1 MSPVASALQKWLDE
15 ATFLIVGCG
24 SIGRRH
30 ARNLKA
36 LGARRIWT
44 FDVDE
49 ARAQALAQEVG
60 GQAWTQWEAVLEAGP
75 QVALVC
81 SPPVFHIPQALD
93 LARRGVHLFIEKPLA
108 ASMEGVDRLVEEVQ
122 ARGLHTLVGCNFRF
136 HPGLQHLQRW
146 LEEGAL
152 GRPLFAR
159 ATFGQYLPD
168 WHPWE
173 DYRKGYSARRDLG
186 GGVLLDRIHEF
197 DTLWWLFGPVSRVKG
212 WLVHTGSLE
221 IETEDL
227 VEAWLEFRQGTRAS
241 VHTDYLNRRYTCRLE
256 VLGTEGTATWSF
268 APHEV
273 RLYRGKT
280 GEEERIAWPRY
291 DWNAMY
297 VEEMKH
303 FLRVLA
309 GLEESMKPLS
319 QARDLL
325 RAVLAVRA
333 SSEQDTW
340 ISLA

>member
-1 MSPVASALQKWLDE
+1 MSEVAPSVREWLDE

-36 LGARRIWT
+36 LGARHIWT
-44 FDVDE
+44 FDVDA
-49 ARAQALAQEVG
+49 ARARALAQEVG
-60 GQAWTQWEAVLEAGP
+60 GRAWTQWEAVLEAGP

-81 SPPVFHIPQALD
+81 SPPVFHVLQALD

-108 ASMEGVDRLVEEVQ
+108 ASMEGVDRLVEEVR

-136 HPGLQHLQRW
+136 HPGLQHLRRW
-146 LEEGAL
+146 LEEGVL

-212 WLVHTGSLE
+212 WLVHTGHLE

-256 VLGTEGTATWSF
+256 VLGTEGTATWSY

-273 RLYRGKT
+273 RLYRGET
-280 GEEERIAWPRY
+280 AEEERMAWPRY
-291 DWNAMY
+291 DGNAMY

-309 GLEESMKPLS
+309 GLEEAVKPLT

-333 SSEQDTW
+333 SYERGTW
-340 ISLA
+340 ISLE

>member
-1 MSPVASALQKWLDE
+1 MSWPEPEVQLWLEE
-15 ATFLIVGCG
+15 AVFLIVGCG

-30 ARNLKA
+30 ARNLKH

-44 FDVDE
+44 FDVDME
-49 ARAQALAQEVG
+49 RAQTLAREVD
-60 GQAWTQWEAVLEAGP
+60 GQAWNQWEDVLRAGP

-81 SPPVFHIPQALD
+81 TPPVYHIPQSLD
-93 LARRGVHLFIEKPLA
+93 LARHGVHLFIEKPLA
-108 ASMEGVDRLVEEVQ
+108 PSLDGIEQLMAEVQ
-122 ARGLHTLVGCNFRF
+122 TRHLHTLVGCNFRF
-136 HPGLQHLQRW
+136 HPGLQRLHQWLQ
-146 LEEGAL
+146 EGEL

-173 DYRKGYSARRDLG
+173 DYRQGYSAQRALG

-197 DTLWWLFGPVSRVKG
+197 DTLWWLFGPVKRVQG
-212 WLVHTGSLE
+212 WLTHTGTLD

-227 VEAWLEFRQGTRAS
+227 VEAWLEFQQGVRAS

-256 VLGTEGTATWSF
+256 VVGTEGSATWSF

-273 RLYRGKT
+273 ERYRADRKET
-280 GEEERIAWPRY
+280 HRITWPRY
-291 DWNAMY
+291 EGNEMY
-297 VEEMKH
+297 IEEMKH

-309 GLEESMKPLS
+309 GLEEAVKPLE

-325 RAVLAVRA
+325 AAVLAVRA
-333 SSEQDTW
+333 SSQQGTW
-340 ISLA
+340 MTLA